1 MDNSNSV
8 DGTMETV
15 DTVIFRPISEIRDK
29 SEHPDEARNYNFVN
43 DFLDDSGVSDSSFW
57 ERMKTLENQEV
68 VINRPNKCGSSFLLS
83 NPCMNHLIVIQ
94 ILSIP
99 PLQLPSQA
107 IQLFVQT
114 MIKMFLY

>member
-15 DTVIFRPISEIRDK
+15 DTVIVRAISEIRDK
-29 SEHPDEARNYNFVN
+29 SKHPDEARNYNFVN
-43 DFLDDSGVSDSSFW
+43 DFLDDSGVSDSSFR
-57 ERMKTLENQEV
+57 ERMKTLENQGV

-99 PLQLPSQA
+99 PLQFPSQA
-107 IQLFVQT
+107 MHLFDQT
-114 MIKMFLY
+114 TMKMFLH